1 MLPYAAVCCRM
12 LPYADVCWRML
23 TYGYLGVGNGLLYCD
38 GAIEDDDEPLLH
50 LALLYKRLALL
61 ERVHVP

>member
-1 MLPYAAVCCRM
+1 MLP
-12 LPYADVCWRML
+12 
-23 TYGYLGVGNGLLYCD
+23 YGYLGVGNGLLYCD

>member
-1 MLPYAAVCCRM
+1 MPT
-12 LPYADVCWRML
+12 YADVCRRRL
-23 TYGYLGVGNGLLYCD
+23 TYDYLGVGNGLLYCD

-61 ERVHVP
+61 ERVHMP